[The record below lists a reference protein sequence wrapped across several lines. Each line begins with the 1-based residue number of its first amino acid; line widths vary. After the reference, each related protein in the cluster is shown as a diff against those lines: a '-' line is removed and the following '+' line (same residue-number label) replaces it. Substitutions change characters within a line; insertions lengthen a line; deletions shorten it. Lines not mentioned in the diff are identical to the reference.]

1 MAQMNLEF
9 IMSLLV
15 RAELSI
21 ADHVWQKKHQAI
33 ADSVDSLGD
42 QFRPLFRAGWLAYI
56 NKTYGAKKP
65 RARQAPSL
73 GQALMVVDG

>member
-1 MAQMNLEF
+1 
-9 IMSLLV
+9 MSLQV

-21 ADHVWQKKHQAI
+21 ADHVWQKKRQAI

-56 NKTYGAKKP
+56 NKTYGAKRSPDKHH
-65 RARQAPSL
+65 L
-73 GQALMVVDG
+73 LWLLMVD